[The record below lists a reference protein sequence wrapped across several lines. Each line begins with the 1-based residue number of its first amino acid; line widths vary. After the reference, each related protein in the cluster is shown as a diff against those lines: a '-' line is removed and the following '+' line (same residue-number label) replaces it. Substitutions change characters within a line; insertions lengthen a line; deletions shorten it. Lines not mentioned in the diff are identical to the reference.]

1 MSRALGIVAR
11 LVWEGD
17 FGGSVFCEL
26 IKVFPLFVERIDGLL
41 GDIGV
46 FHLVESQSTRPFVVG
61 QFGVRLFPLVVKN
74 PADKKELALR
84 VTLNL
89 IGKSFDCSV
98 VLRDCVFPGRSNIE
112 DCGRRGAASEE
123 QGGKEKIGEPFHQPS
138 FYPAWASGDLLRA
151 QSQSVGTQGLPFSS
165 QDLKE

>member
-74 PADKKELALR
+74 PAWCCETAFSL
-84 VTLNL
+84 
-89 IGKSFDCSV
+89 V
-98 VLRDCVFPGRSNIE
+98 VPISRIVG
-112 DCGRRGAASEE
+112 GEE
-123 QGGKEKIGEPFHQPS
+123 Q
-138 FYPAWASGDLLRA
+138 PARSKGARRR
-151 QSQSVGTQGLPFSS
+151 
-165 QDLKE
+165 